1 MTVSGLMCQVAAR
14 LSIAVALI
22 GLCGPEAW
30 SAPFAYIPNYGSN
43 NVSVIDIA
51 SNTVVA
57 TIATGG
63 VGPNAVAVTPD
74 GTKVFVTNQNPAPI
88 GALNNGSMAE
98 INGTTNTFVATT
110 AIHYYPMSVAVNAAG
125 TTAYV
130 PANGGLAAGSVI
142 VPPEV
147 DVINTA
153 AHTYSAIPMTASG
166 AIALTPGE
174 TFAYVTGRFSAN
186 LYLLNLTTNT
196 LVTGAGFP
204 ITVGFNPLAVA
215 ISPGGFAYVANSTD
229 GTVSVVNTAT
239 NTVVATIPV
248 GTNPQSI
255 AVNPAGTLVYVANNG
270 SNTVSVIDTA
280 TNAVVGAPIA
290 VGNHPY
296 GVSVSPGGNL
306 IYVANQFEN
315 TVSVIAELTRAAQ
328 GPGIPVGT
336 QPTALGKFIKSAA
349 PAVAPPTRL
358 AVYIG
363 PPPTVGLPFLVAVQS
378 QDANANPQS
387 VAANTAVTVSRTTG
401 TGTVGGTAN
410 CTILAGASSCLL
422 AAATYS
428 VAETGVVL
436 TATRT
441 SGDMLPP
448 GNSMPFR
455 VLPVGPAKLA
465 VASVN
470 GGANPTMGLA
480 FPVVVQ
486 STDNS
491 GAPVNVIVATNVTLS
506 RTGGSGTLGGTLTC
520 TIAAASNSCT
530 AAGVTYSK
538 AEYGVTITA
547 TRTAGDPVAA
557 ATSAPF
563 TVNSLASP
571 TNRLVVLSVNG
582 GVSPATNTTFNVAI
596 QAQNASGTPVN
607 VVASTGVVLVTKTG
621 TGLLQGSRVCTI
633 NAGTNSCTATANYNV
648 ASGTESGVVLN
659 AQRNGGDP
667 LGAGDS
673 APFTVTAA
681 SPVPAKLFAFA
692 FLGGPIGSSTPAVG
706 VPFQVGISSAD
717 AGGTPASVAVATPV
731 SLAVSAGTGTLGG
744 TVGCTILAGNNGC
757 TASPTYSQV
766 DTGVVLTASG
776 GGLTP
781 GSTSPAFNVVAASPP
796 TKLAILPVDFFD
808 DPRVGIPFSVDV
820 RSADASGNF
829 QLVQSA
835 TAVTLSRTAGTGT
848 LGGTLTCT
856 IPAGSSQCL
865 FTNVT
870 YTVAEAN
877 VVLTATRTSGD
888 SLATGASSAFTVSAM
903 PPPPTKL
910 AITIPN
916 ANSNVAGFAFSL
928 IIATTDAG
936 NTNRA
941 VTQATQIALTVGA
954 GTGALSGNTG
964 CTISPPNSTCSIAGI
979 KYSRPES
986 GVVITAT
993 RTSGDALTPVSSAP
1007 FDIGAAP
1014 PMPPSKFVFTSIN
1027 GGASPVANT
1036 TFDIVLQT
1044 QDSSGTPQ
1052 SVFANTDVALTVNTG
1067 TGVLNGA
1074 VTCTI
1079 PANANSCIVVGA
1091 RYSKAEAGVVLTAT
1105 RTTGDVLPPGNS
1117 APFNV
1122 SSTAG
1127 ALRIADVDAN
1137 GAYEPLADGLLVLRY
1152 LFSITGNALT
1162 AGAIGAN
1169 STRSLPADIVTY
1181 LDGARTQFDIDGN
1194 GTTAPLTDGLLLI
1207 RYMFSLRGDALI
1219 NGAVTVGAPRSTALD
1234 IETYIQTTLM
1244 P

>member
-1 MTVSGLMCQVAAR
+1 
-14 LSIAVALI
+14 
-22 GLCGPEAW
+22 
-30 SAPFAYIPNYGSN
+30 
-43 NVSVIDIA
+43 
-51 SNTVVA
+51 
-57 TIATGG
+57 
-63 VGPNAVAVTPD
+63 
-74 GTKVFVTNQNPAPI
+74 
-88 GALNNGSMAE
+88 MAE

-255 AVNPAGTLVYVANNG
+255 AGNPAGTLVYVANSG

-349 PAVAPPTRL
+349 PAVAPTRL

-401 TGTVGGTAN
+401 TGTVGGTAT

-888 SLATGASSAFTVSAM
+888 SLATGPSSAFTVSAI
-903 PPPPTKL
+903 PSPPTKL

-916 ANSNVAGFAFSL
+916 ANSNVAGFAFAHHCNDRRRQYEQCSHAAADRADGRRRHGRAQRQYRL
-928 IIATTDAG
+928 HHFSAKQHLLDCRHQIAARAG
-936 NTNRA
+936 CHYRHRVARAGQQRA
-941 VTQATQIALTVGA
+941 V
-954 GTGALSGNTG
+954 
-964 CTISPPNSTCSIAGI
+964 
-979 KYSRPES
+979 RH
-986 GVVITAT
+986 
-993 RTSGDALTPVSSAP
+993 RR
-1007 FDIGAAP
+1007 GAADAAVEIRVHQHQRRRE
-1014 PMPPSKFVFTSIN
+1014 SR
-1027 GGASPVANT
+1027 GEY
-1036 TFDIVLQT
+1036 
-1044 QDSSGTPQ
+1044 
-1052 SVFANTDVALTVNTG
+1052 DV
-1067 TGVLNGA
+1067 
-1074 VTCTI
+1074 
-1079 PANANSCIVVGA
+1079 
-1091 RYSKAEAGVVLTAT
+1091 RH
-1105 RTTGDVLPPGNS
+1105 
-1117 APFNV
+1117 
-1122 SSTAG
+1122 
-1127 ALRIADVDAN
+1127 RIADAGFVRNAAKRVRQHRCRIDGQHGDRRAERRRDMHDSRQCQLVHRRRRALFEGRGGRRAYRDGAGDAAA
-1137 GAYEPLADGLLVLRY
+1137 GKPHVSSRRPHRRAPLADGPWVPTCSR
-1152 LFSITGNALT
+1152 SRATLT
-1162 AGAIGAN
+1162 AA
-1169 STRSLPADIVTY
+1169 LPPCRRHDVPGV
-1181 LDGARTQFDIDGN
+1181 LDMRQRRA
-1194 GTTAPLTDGLLLI
+1194 
-1207 RYMFSLRGDALI
+1207 
-1219 NGAVTVGAPRSTALD
+1219 
-1234 IETYIQTTLM
+1234 
-1244 P
+1244 